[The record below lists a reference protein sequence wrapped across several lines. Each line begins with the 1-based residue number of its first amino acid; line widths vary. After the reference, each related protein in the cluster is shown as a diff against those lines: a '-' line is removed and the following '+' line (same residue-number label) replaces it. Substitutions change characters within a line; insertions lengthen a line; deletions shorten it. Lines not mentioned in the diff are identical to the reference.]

1 VLNLEKNDP
10 VIDAKLLAAAI
21 EVRDASRFS
30 QNSRSIE
37 TLMREVIEL
46 LKLKDEATL
55 AQIMTE
61 CNILQIEPDDEY
73 VVISNAAMAITV

>member
-1 VLNLEKNDP
+1 MEKNDP

-46 LKLKDEATL
+46 LKLKDETTL
-55 AQIMTE
+55 AQIMAE
-61 CNILQIEPDDEY
+61 CNSKQTEPDDEY
-73 VVISNAAMAITV
+73 VVISNAAMAITA